1 MILTLLKIYFG
12 TEGLLFL
19 LESMTRQAL
28 HNAEVRL
35 MEKKSKEE
43 NKGEKIK
50 VKHVITPYA
59 LLSSIKNNMVK
70 LWNIV
75 DQL

>member
-19 LESMTRQAL
+19 LESMSRVAL

-35 MEKKSKEE
+35 MEKKSKGES
-43 NKGEKIK
+43 KGEKIK
-50 VKHVITPYA
+50 VKRVIIHYA

-75 DQL
+75 NQL

>member
-19 LESMTRQAL
+19 LESMTRMAL
-28 HNAEVRL
+28 HNAEVKL
-35 MEKKSKEE
+35 TMKKNKGE

-50 VKHVITPYA
+50 VKHVIMHYA
-59 LLSSIKNNMVK
+59 LLLSIKNNMVK
-70 LWNIV
+70 LWNIG